1 MNPSTLRLDAMH
13 TDLSENLEISDDECD
28 LGKQTLSVNTVD
40 VHLEMSSV
48 YRANLGKDSVRR
60 VVPLKVPAMSIRP
73 ILRRDKRVSFYLPET
88 APYISYKDDTLWDH

>member
-13 TDLSENLEISDDECD
+13 TDLSEDLEISEDECD
-28 LGKQTLSVNTVD
+28 LGEQTLSVNTVD
-40 VHLEMSSV
+40 VHLEISSV

-73 ILRRDKRVSFYLPET
+73 ILRRDKHVSFYLPDT
-88 APYISYKDDTLWDH
+88 APYIFYKDDTL